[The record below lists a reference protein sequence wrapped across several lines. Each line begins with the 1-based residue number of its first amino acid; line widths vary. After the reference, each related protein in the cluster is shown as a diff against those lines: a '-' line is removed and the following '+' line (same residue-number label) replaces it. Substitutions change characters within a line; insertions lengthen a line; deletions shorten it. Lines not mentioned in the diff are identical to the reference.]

1 MSIRPIDFNGMI
13 QRTEDVGNLKH
24 QEDAKPLVDQ
34 QNIQT
39 QVEQKEAAAMHQV
52 RKKDDSQGAQNHADA
67 REEGHGQYYAPGVR
81 KKPKQEEKQQPGRV
95 IKKSA
100 GGGFDIKI

>member
-13 QRTEDVGNLKH
+13 QRTENVGSLKH
-24 QEDAKPLVDQ
+24 QEDTKPLVDQ

-39 QVEQKEAAAMHQV
+39 QVEQKKMEVLHQV
-52 RKKDDSQGAQNHADA
+52 KEKDDSQGAQNHTDA
-67 REEGHGQYYAPGVR
+67 REEGHGQHYAKGVR
-81 KKPKQEEKQQPGRV
+81 RKPKQEGKNQPGRV
-95 IKKSA
+95 IKKDD

>member
-13 QRTEDVGNLKH
+13 QRTEDVGNMKH

-39 QVEQKEAAAMHQV
+39 QVEQKESAAMHQV
-52 RKKDDSQGAQNHADA
+52 KAKEDSAGTENHADA
-67 REEGHGQYYAPGVR
+67 REEGHGLYQMESKR
-81 KKPKQEEKQQPGRV
+81 KKTKQEEKQQPGRV
-95 IKKSA
+95 IRKNTI
-100 GGGFDIKI
+100 GNFDIKI

>member
-13 QRTEDVGNLKH
+13 QRTEDVGSLKH

-39 QVEQKEAAAMHQV
+39 QVEQKESAALHQV
-52 RKKDDSQGAQNHADA
+52 KEKDDSQGAKNNADA

-81 KKPKQEEKQQPGRV
+81 KKTKQEEKQQPGRV
-95 IKKSA
+95 IKKRA
-100 GGGFDIKI
+100 DGGFDIKI

>member
-13 QRTEDVGNLKH
+13 QRTEDVSSLKH

-39 QVEQKEAAAMHQV
+39 QVEQKESAALHQV
-52 RKKDDSQGAQNHADA
+52 KEKDDSQGAQNHADA

-81 KKPKQEEKQQPGRV
+81 KKSKQEEKQQPGRV

-100 GGGFDIKI
+100 GGVFDIKI